1 MNERVQVCKFASL
14 PGSQLLSDVQTF
26 FVLHSFLKNISEMHE
41 RREKAYLETFNEDGM
56 HVEDCDTTLPM
67 TFAAT
72 ATAAN
77 AEVVA
82 SSLHEVRSY
91 T

>member
-1 MNERVQVCKFASL
+1 
-14 PGSQLLSDVQTF
+14 
-26 FVLHSFLKNISEMHE
+26 MHE
-41 RREKAYLETFNEDGM
+41 RREKAHLETFNEDGM

>member
-1 MNERVQVCKFASL
+1 MQVCKFASL

-26 FVLHSFLKNISEMHE
+26 FVLHCFVKNVSEMHE
-41 RREKAYLETFNEDGM
+41 RREKAYLETFNED
-56 HVEDCDTTLPM
+56 VEVCDTTLPM